1 MSTCFDCTWPS
12 GRRFCQRCWCG
23 YLWKCW
29 RRSNQSSAERVDPY
43 SLKYLRR
50 SIKQFVAFILLTTL
64 CADWSYLEMSNEPP
78 LENRPSGFTEWTA
91 KAFYRVSHLHDGDRL
106 YCTAVNTRQYGDP
119 CKVEACFDSSCHS
132 VAFGPENLSTQVC
145 CSCPRRPHHDAM
157 ALVQFI
163 PPGQEPQ
170 ICLIKECDSQWNVCG
185 GACCDSKD
193 GIAKICAKTKK
204 RHDTNRSAHKPPE
217 SNTSVA
223 RNGTWWDHMPICVP
237 NKTAAWRTAYG
248 ACLQSEVEQMR
259 NETNQTYRDC
269 LSSNWA
275 LCCPGEPNCSP
286 NCHDFQLKMN
296 LQKTAIVCGSMVA
309 LFLVVRL
316 LSSAWF
322 WREIASRY
330 PDTRAVP
337 AAEAGRPRRK
347 VTVNDF
353 RVCLVLCWSKGL
365 KTAANDAKAVKA
377 KFEKGSYDEVFLLM
391 DDDLTDEKIGQAI
404 KTIIGLCSGHQW
416 PLIVVYYAGHG
427 RSKQEADQL
436 LCSRQQP
443 LSAGPHSWYDLKDMV
458 DMFGSMHTRAGM
470 DDLGLQNAPEPV
482 KNADVL
488 CILDCCREEDPEE
501 EQFGREYVKS
511 VREDYD
517 DLRPRRRLN
526 NFDSCQELPRA
537 AKIGF
542 IWSAKRGHVAKDQ
555 TREGSRHSPF
565 AAPFL
570 DFMLDPINLC
580 DLFQAIKEK
589 VFEEVGLYIDQL
601 GLADNVTLA
610 PLNAQEQT
618 RATRLLPLVGFERSE
633 LASMLTHE
641 DV

>member
-1 MSTCFDCTWPS
+1 MIAGGTFTAASASAAATSSQTSQAS
-12 GRRFCQRCWCG
+12 GRRRGSRCCGPCRDIAAGKFSQQTAARVARWHQRGILGWFF
-23 YLWKCW
+23 L
-29 RRSNQSSAERVDPY
+29 
-43 SLKYLRR
+43 L
-50 SIKQFVAFILLTTL
+50 ILLTGMLSWQVPHPKPEEERAHGFWKVPSKGPRPKLPAPQYFTH
-64 CADWSYLEMSNEPP
+64 PP
-78 LENRPSGFTEWTA
+78 QTETCEICSTSRTIW
-91 KAFYRVSHLHDGDRL
+91 
-106 YCTAVNTRQYGDP
+106 DP
-119 CKVEACFDSSCHS
+119 CFAAAKEELCQQTQYKHCVPLKNGSGMLGNYTACMCSQYID
-132 VAFGPENLSTQVC
+132 VDALTRVQIGPNVGDQ
-145 CSCPRRPHHDAM
+145 
-157 ALVQFI
+157 
-163 PPGQEPQ
+163 
-170 ICLIKECDSQWNVCG
+170 CLLQACEHRDNVCG
-185 GACCDSKD
+185 DGCCR
-193 GIAKICAKTKK
+193 A
-204 RHDTNRSAHKPPE
+204 
-217 SNTSVA
+217 V
-223 RNGTWWDHMPICVP
+223 NGTQQVCG
-237 NKTAAWRTAYG
+237 KTMRLWKPTDLNPEPHRISVCYPYNWTTEKRDGYG
-248 ACLQSEVEQMR
+248 FCPDKSTVQK
-259 NETNQTYRDC
+259 NCYN
-269 LSSNWA
+269 SSWA
-275 LCCPGEPNCSP
+275 PCCSGEPHCSAT
-286 NCHDFQLKMN
+286 CHFFLWN
-296 LQKTAIVCGSMVA
+296 ELWQKTAIVCGSMVA

-482 KNADVL
+482 KNAYVL
-488 CILDCCREEDPEE
+488 CILDCCRNEDPDV
-501 EQFGREYVKS
+501 EQKFGREYVRS

-517 DLRPRRRLN
+517 DLRPRRILSS
-526 NFDSCQELPRA
+526 FDSSQELPRA